1 MRVLLVNTSE
11 HTGGAAIAASRLRD
25 ALGNNGVKATMLVGH
40 KDSELITVAEPHQ
53 ERLLRL
59 NFLRERLTILRANRL
74 HRYRLFETD
83 AARYGLDITGLKE
96 FQEADIIHLHWIN
109 QGFLSLSGIRRIIAS
124 GKPVVWTMHDM
135 WPFTG
140 ICHYAGECDRYKD
153 SCGRCPLLWG
163 GGSTRDLSHRV
174 FLRKKHLYEGA
185 PRITFVSCS
194 DWLAATARESRLL
207 EGKQIY
213 SIPNPIDTRLYAPA
227 TTALA
232 RTRLALPLGKT
243 LLLFAAFRVTN
254 KIKGIDYLVEALTRL
269 TKEHPDI
276 ASNMALVAVGKDSDA
291 LRSLLPVKVYPM
303 GYVSNERRM
312 IDIYNACNLFLTP
325 TLQDNLPN
333 TVMEAMACG
342 VPCVAFRVGGLP
354 QMIDHLDNGYLA
366 AERDAADFAEGIMW
380 SLRPDNYER
389 LRTAA
394 RQKVTSTFS
403 DAVIAR
409 RFSDLYL
416 SLIGGRES

>member
-1 MRVLLVNTSE
+1 MRVLIVNTSE
-11 HTGGAAIAASRLRD
+11 RTGGAAVAANRLMD
-25 ALGNNGVKATMLVGH
+25 ALNNNGVKAKMLVM
-40 KDSELITVAEPHQ
+40 KKETDNITVVGLKDGWRQRWHFLW
-53 ERLLRL
+53 ERFTIYCHLRFHRGNL
-59 NFLRERLTILRANRL
+59 FQIDTANAG
-74 HRYRLFETD
+74 T
-83 AARYGLDITGLKE
+83 DITKLPE
-96 FQEADIIHLHWIN
+96 FQEADVIHLSWIN

-163 GGSTRDLSHRV
+163 GGSARDLSHRV